1 MSLISDYNKGME
13 HFLRKEYAQAIDC
26 FETGSAFGGSSK
38 CLLMLGKCYEQG
50 LGVDIDLSLAKD
62 YYIVALRHF
71 EAWNSTDDCE
81 DIAWL
86 KEKVEELKDIPQIQ
100 EQRKY
105 IEMVGWVIVK
115 RAKVK
120 EWKIKFNEEGTFV
133 GIGPS
138 IPFCRGF
145 SVVEYHTKRENPG
158 WTCDDY
164 TRFYEGYILN
174 TDFFNLSIRR
184 GSTPSFESAIN
195 GRNCIV
201 MFPCDADLNYLY
213 VQETIMNKV
222 RDMLKK
228 RAETVFP
235 QKLNE
240 ISERVGVP
248 YGKCSINTRLS
259 NAWAQYKRKTRNIE
273 FSLSAIQLPEENFES
288 ICIHELSHS
297 FSSDHDGVFW
307 SKFRQLAGQRLY
319 ELDSV
324 HHIHNK
330 WPTLK
335 L

>member
-1 MSLISDYNKGME
+1 
-13 HFLRKEYAQAIDC
+13 
-26 FETGSAFGGSSK
+26 
-38 CLLMLGKCYEQG
+38 
-50 LGVDIDLSLAKD
+50 
-62 YYIVALRHF
+62 
-71 EAWNSTDDCE
+71 
-81 DIAWL
+81 
-86 KEKVEELKDIPQIQ
+86 
-100 EQRKY
+100 
-105 IEMVGWVIVK
+105 
-115 RAKVK
+115 
-120 EWKIKFNEEGTFV
+120 
-133 GIGPS
+133 
-138 IPFCRGF
+138 
-145 SVVEYHTKRENPG
+145 
-158 WTCDDY
+158 
-164 TRFYEGYILN
+164 
-174 TDFFNLSIRR
+174 
-184 GSTPSFESAIN
+184 
-195 GRNCIV
+195 
-201 MFPCDADLNYLY
+201 
-213 VQETIMNKV
+213 MNKV